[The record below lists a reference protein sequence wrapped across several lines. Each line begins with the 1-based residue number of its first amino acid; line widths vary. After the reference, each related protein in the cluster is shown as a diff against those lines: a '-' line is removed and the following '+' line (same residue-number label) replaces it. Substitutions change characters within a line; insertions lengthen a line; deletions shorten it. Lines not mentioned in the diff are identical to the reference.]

1 MCATADQ
8 RYFIKTQKMFF
19 KVIVLISYSIVLLLF
34 GVNSMNSTNS
44 MDNIQIECDAISTH
58 TDFGRRF
65 CFYRHIKIE
74 PTTRVTIMENPIA
87 DEKNELIFDNC
98 TLFTL
103 PSGIFVQFPHIRT
116 VYVWNVQ
123 LQLVKPEIFQN
134 AKELFML
141 DLSRNR
147 IEHLVAHT
155 FSLAP
160 NLQQLDLT
168 KNLIRAI
175 DVNTFSGL
183 KRLNVLKLNENQLT
197 LMPANV
203 FAPLPQLKIIRL
215 NHNLIKTIPME
226 LFAENV
232 QLENIYL
239 NDNAIEWMVGEQT
252 FRHLNSVREFDLHN
266 NPILNLNCCVIN
278 AESIDIRHTNAK
290 CCYIG
295 RRTKRILANDNRI
308 SIIDIENGSSTQ
320 LQSFQLNFI
329 DLANNKL
336 TQMTNLTYFN
346 ELKYL
351 DLSNNNQIADI
362 GLNSFANM
370 KQLELLNLRNSG
382 LSRIYFGSFS
392 HKPHLKRLDISYN
405 LLNRIQINKFVSM
418 PNLKSLYLDAN
429 NLSDIDI
436 TEMGKVFP
444 SLTKIGISNN
454 NWTCDNLASV
464 IKYLDSNG
472 IEFDSDGNVKN
483 HENIKGIPC
492 NNINSVDSD
501 AVDKLLNYNNNKNF
515 TSTSIETEN
524 EANLKNTSVSENEIK
539 AQHKCKS
546 EMELIIRLLDLKYQS
561 QTAIDNARLVAEK
574 VDNMIDLLQVP

>member
-1 MCATADQ
+1 M
-8 RYFIKTQKMFF
+8 
-19 KVIVLISYSIVLLLF
+19 
-34 GVNSMNSTNS
+34 NS
-44 MDNIQIECDAISTH
+44 MDSNHSMDNNIQIECDVISTH
-58 TDFGRRF
+58 SDFGRRF

-74 PTTRVTIMENPIA
+74 PNTRVTIMANPIA

-103 PSGIFVQFPHIRT
+103 PLGLFVQFPHIRT

-134 AKELFML
+134 AKELSML

-147 IEHLVAHT
+147 IEHLVART

-160 NLQQLDLT
+160 NLKHLVLT
-168 KNLIRAI
+168 MNRIRTI
-175 DVNTFSGL
+175 DVNTFSEL
-183 KRLNVLKLNENQLT
+183 MNLTVLKLNENQLT

-203 FAPLPQLKIIRL
+203 FAPLRQLKTIRL
-215 NHNLIKTIPME
+215 NHNSIKTIPME

-239 NDNAIEWMVGEQT
+239 NDNAIELMAGEQT
-252 FRHLNSVREFDLHN
+252 FRHLNAVREFDLHN
-266 NPILNLNCCVIN
+266 NPILNLECCVIN
-278 AESIDIRHTNAK
+278 AESIDIRHTNARG
-290 CCYIG
+290 CYIG

-308 SIIDIENGSSTQ
+308 SIIDIENSSSTTIQ
-320 LQSFQLNFI
+320 LQHI

-336 TQMTNLTYFN
+336 THMTNLTHFH
-346 ELKYL
+346 ELTYL

-370 KQLELLNLRNSG
+370 KQLEFLNLRNCG
-382 LSRIYFGSFS
+382 MRRIYFGSFS
-392 HKPHLKRLDISYN
+392 HKSHLKRLDISYN
-405 LLNRIQINKFVSM
+405 QLNRIDIRMFVSM
-418 PNLKSLYLDAN
+418 PKLRSLYLDGN
-429 NLSDIDI
+429 NLSDIDM
-436 TEMGKVFP
+436 TEIGKVFP

-472 IEFDSDGNVKN
+472 IELDSDGIVKN

-492 NNINSVDSD
+492 NNMDSVDSD
-501 AVDKLLNYNNNKNF
+501 TIDKLVNYNKNI
-515 TSTSIETEN
+515 TSTSIE
-524 EANLKNTSVSENEIK
+524 LENEINLTAASVPEHKSK
-539 AQHKCKS
+539 AAHECNS
-546 EMELIIRLLDLKYQS
+546 EMELIIRLLDLKYETQN
-561 QTAIDNARLVAEK
+561 AIDNARLVAEK
-574 VDNMIDLLQVP
+574 VDNMIDLLHVP